1 MSKSARIE
9 VRVDETLKQ
18 AAEAVFAQLG
28 MSPSEAIRLFY
39 RQVELHNGL
48 PFEVRVLNEDT
59 LDAMREVEQH
69 PERLIRHKSVD
80 EMFQSWDSD
89 VGPC

>member
-9 VRVDETLKQ
+9 ARIDETLKQ

-28 MSPSEAIRLFY
+28 ISPSEAIRLFY

-48 PFEVRVLNEDT
+48 PFEVRIPNKDT

-89 VGPC
+89 VGSC